1 MIKVVLFDVDG
12 VLIDSAEANCKFHS
26 FLNKKF
32 GGRELTLEEYKERF
46 FSRTMKENTKECC
59 PNLNEKELE
68 EACRYGAQMYPTFH
82 KYIKIKP
89 HVVEILKIL
98 SKKFRLGIVTGRV
111 ETIILKDLDIEKY
124 FEHQV
129 TIKDYKNPKPHPEPL
144 LVALKKFGVKPE
156 EAVYVGDQWNDAET
170 AKNAGLKSIIYGKAT
185 KGDYNIEDLLEIP
198 TVLKKLIV
206 KY

>member
-12 VLIDSAEANCKFHS
+12 VLIDSVEANWKFHN

-32 GGRELTLEEYKERF
+32 GGRELSLEEYEEKF
-46 FSRTMKENTKECC
+46 FSKTMRENTKECC
-59 PNLNEKELE
+59 PSLTETELE
-68 EACRYGAQMYPTFH
+68 EACKYGVQMYPSFH
-82 KYIKIKP
+82 KYIKMKP
-89 HVVEILKIL
+89 HVVEILEAL
-98 SKKFRLGIVTGRV
+98 NKKFRLGIVTGRV
-111 ETIILKDLDIEKY
+111 ETIILKDLNIEKY

-129 TIKDYKNPKPHPEPL
+129 TIKDYKNSKPHPEPL
-144 LVALKKFGVKPE
+144 LMALKKFSVKPE
-156 EAVYVGDQWNDAET
+156 EAIYIGDQWNDAEA